1 MKKFIYNL
9 FRFSLPFIVFS
20 FAIHMFI
27 IWYPNTF
34 NLKANF
40 IKNNPNVEVLFLGSS
55 HTQNG
60 VNPDYINKKSANLA
74 YGGQDYLYD
83 YELFFKLAP
92 KMKKLKY
99 LFFEVDYQSLEF
111 NQPSTYFR
119 NSWYYYYYDI
129 SVFKVDFV
137 EKASIYFSSPSFFND
152 YIIRNFDPKEYK
164 YKLNR
169 HGFIMNDSPGI
180 FKSKKYNIKLIE
192 EENRHHKVNFFDE
205 NNINTFQLNKKRLL
219 KVIDYCKKNKIT
231 IFLLSN
237 PVYYTY
243 TRGYIKEKNNRRL
256 NLIDSLKSENVR
268 NLNYETDSI
277 FTVYDFKDAHHL
289 NSFGA
294 KKLTKL
300 INREIENLDIN
311 K

>member
-27 IWYPNTF
+27 IWYPNSF

-60 VNPDYINKKSANLA
+60 INPEYISKKTANLA
-74 YGGQDYLYD
+74 YGGQDYAFD
-83 YELFFKLAP
+83 YKLFFKLAP
-92 KMKKLKY
+92 KLEKLKY

-119 NSWYYYYYDI
+119 NSWYLYYYDI
-129 SVFKVDFV
+129 SVFKVDFL
-137 EKASIYFSSPSFFND
+137 EKVSIYFSSPSFFND
-152 YIIRNFDPKEYK
+152 YILRELNPKEYK
-164 YKLNR
+164 YNLNQ
-169 HGFIMNDSPGI
+169 HGFIVNDSPGI
-180 FKSKKYNIKLIE
+180 FKTKKYNVKLIDDE
-192 EENRHHKVNFFDE
+192 FRKSKVKFLIENSIE
-205 NNINTFQLNKKRLL
+205 IFQLNKKRLL
-219 KVIDYCKKNKIT
+219 TVINYCKKKGINVI
-231 IFLLSN
+231 LLSN
-237 PVYYTY
+237 PVYSTY
-243 TRGYIKEKNNRRL
+243 TRKYITEINNRRL
-256 NLIDSLKSENVR
+256 KLIDSLKLENIST
-268 NLNYETDSI
+268 LNYETDSI
-277 FTVYDFKDAHHL
+277 FTVYDYKDAHHL

-300 INREIENLDIN
+300 INREIENLEIN